1 MFRDSWPEATVWLC
15 RRYVKRFIPD
25 PYPWLAGSTAPVR
38 RWPFAR
44 DTVQAPYPP
53 PPLPNH
59 CVWVKKYNQNST
71 QVHSKPNQ
79 KYKTPEIKS
88 THKPGIQSRKPDLQ
102 FFPPI
107 PMLKLFILYNVFQCM
122 FFPIFI
128 LSSRGKSCYLR
139 QYIYYLKLSEC
150 FLHEIL

>member
-53 PPLPNH
+53 NH
-59 CVWVKKYNQNST
+59 CVWVKKNNQNST
-71 QVHSKPNQ
+71 QAHSKP
-79 KYKTPEIKS
+79 KITRRLKS
-88 THKPGIQSRKPDLQ
+88 NPHTSRVFRAGNTDLQ

-128 LSSRGKSCYLR
+128 LSSRGEIMLSKTI
-139 QYIYYLKLSEC
+139 YIYYLKLSEC

>member
-1 MFRDSWPEATVWLC
+1 MTRSDCLIVQTLCKAVHPWPISLTGRINGSRQTVTL
-15 RRYVKRFIPD
+15 RQGHSSGT
-25 PYPWLAGSTAPVR
+25 L
-38 RWPFAR
+38 
-44 DTVQAPYPP
+44 PP

-71 QVHSKPNQ
+71 QAHSKPNQ

-122 FFPIFI
+122 FFSIFI

-139 QYIYYLKLSEC
+139 QYIYNLKLSEC